1 MTSCYVHKI
10 DRNRGIWSD
19 NARCN
24 RHFSTKNLES
34 TFCGQF
40 FCLESVELKIRIYP
54 SQVCKFYTFW
64 TDEEED
70 DACALN
76 MLGCLYER
84 AGLLRSSVAMLS
96 RAVDHSPSTHR
107 DKALANFG
115 RVLLKAGK
123 VQDAIEVY
131 RAITKADIHSQ
142 CGLALALY
150 KGVFCRILYYFIYL
164 KKYYL
169 NKWGYHKCR
178 PPGHCFIRPNIVL
191 QTTLYCAGSRS
202 YVFSSRVN

>member
-1 MTSCYVHKI
+1 
-10 DRNRGIWSD
+10 
-19 NARCN
+19 
-24 RHFSTKNLES
+24 
-34 TFCGQF
+34 
-40 FCLESVELKIRIYP
+40 
-54 SQVCKFYTFW
+54 
-64 TDEEED
+64 
-70 DACALN
+70 

-164 KKYYL
+164 K
-169 NKWGYHKCR
+169 
-178 PPGHCFIRPNIVL
+178 NI
-191 QTTLYCAGSRS
+191 T
-202 YVFSSRVN
+202 